1 MLNILIQ
8 GELDLDLHELLELA
22 AAQHQELPYADG
34 LVDEVLAYMLDRFR
48 AWAQDEGIGAEV
60 YLAVRA
66 RPVTKP
72 LDFARRLQAV
82 NAFARREEAAA
93 LAAANK
99 RVSNI
104 LAKQGGEVSAEVD
117 AGLLQEDA
125 EKALAEALSGCR
137 EKVAPLFA
145 EARYSD
151 ALDVLAT
158 LREPV
163 DRFFDDVMVMA
174 DDEAV
179 KRNRLALLASLQALF
194 LEVADIAELQH

>member
-1 MLNILIQ
+1 MTDSSLSLIRHGQ
-8 GELDLDLHELLELA
+8 TD
-22 AAQHQELPYADG
+22 
-34 LVDEVLAYMLDRFR
+34 
-48 AWAQDEGIGAEV
+48 WN
-60 YLAVRA
+60 
-66 RPVTKP
+66 
-72 LDFARRLQAV
+72 FARRLQAV
-82 NAFARREEAAA
+82 KVFSSREEAAA

-104 LAKQGGEVSAEVD
+104 LSKQSDAVTAKVD
-117 AGLLQEDA
+117 DGLLQEDA
-125 EKALAEALSGCR
+125 EKALAEALDTCR
-137 EKVAPLFA
+137 DKVAPLFA